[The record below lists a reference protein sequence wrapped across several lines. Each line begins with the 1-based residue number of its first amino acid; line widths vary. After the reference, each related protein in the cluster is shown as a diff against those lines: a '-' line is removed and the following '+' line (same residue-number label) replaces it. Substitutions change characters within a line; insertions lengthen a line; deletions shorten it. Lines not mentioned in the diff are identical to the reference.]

1 MNRISWVTVVV
12 YVRRFA
18 QQVPLRSL
26 DSIGLAGFSYD
37 FGTLAHRPSKVADI
51 FEAMGKLKM
60 TVFGLAT
67 FLLALSFPPVLNLPT
82 ERNTLAA
89 EFKVAAGAIADSL
102 MKRDVADGERGEM
115 KPLIDKDDKS
125 ILGLLGK
132 LSFSFSI

>member
-1 MNRISWVTVVV
+1 
-12 YVRRFA
+12 VRHFA
-18 QQVPLRSL
+18 QEALRSL

-67 FLLALSFPPVLNLPT
+67 FLLAPSFPLVLNLPT
-82 ERNTLAA
+82 ERNALSA
-89 EFKVAAGAIADSL
+89 EFKVAAGRICDTL
-102 MKRDVADGERGEM
+102 MKRDAVDGERGEM
-115 KPLIDKDDKS
+115 KPLMDKDDKS

-132 LSFSFSI
+132 VPSPTST